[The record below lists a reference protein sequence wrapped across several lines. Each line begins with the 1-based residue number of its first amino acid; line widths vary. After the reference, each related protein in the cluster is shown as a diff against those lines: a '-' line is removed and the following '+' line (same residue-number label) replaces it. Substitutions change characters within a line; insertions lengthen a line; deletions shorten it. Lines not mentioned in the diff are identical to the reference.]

1 MGRIGQQEALLIGG
15 RYRFVERLGTGGM
28 SVIWRGYD
36 ETLGRQVAI
45 KVLSPQLA
53 ADAAFRDR
61 LRQEALAA
69 AQLGHPHITGIY
81 DFAESEKSAYV
92 VMELNDGESVADHL
106 QRRGA
111 MGWREAVTMACE
123 VASAL
128 ATAHA
133 SGVVHRDITPANVM
147 LTAAGAKV
155 VDFGISALIGQRD
168 AAPDGS
174 LLGTPAY
181 LAPERLGGSEVRPAA
196 DMYALGLL
204 LYRCLTARMP
214 WPASTTTDALRAHLY
229 ADPEPLPT
237 LPGMPPEVASWCMR
251 CLAKDPGARP
261 GATEFAVAFG
271 RFLGLQP
278 IVPAEHQVIDLS
290 VRATVPLEAG
300 LSAGRRRSGSARRVR
315 AALRVGRA
323 LGVGQAQS
331 LGGGLFRGRLF
342 GAASR
347 TGRGGGLFAGLFA
360 GGRSFDAD
368 ITRRHRVQALIGVVA
383 VLAIAGLAWSSA
395 REPTDAGPAQAAA
408 VVGPGA
414 RPAVPRRMPC
424 QVRYQVKRDSGREF
438 EAQLTIDNT
447 SDDQVIGWR
456 LSFAYPGTQ
465 RLSAEVK
472 GITQTGR
479 KVVVR
484 GRADR
489 SIRPG
494 KSATV
499 TLRGTYRDANP
510 LPIAYQ
516 LNGHDCQ
523 SLVLG
528 ATNDIIADKIRPA
541 QVAEAADE
549 SPPRSAKPHTSR
561 SADRTPRKPQSPPAS
576 TSPVLRSVVV

>member
-1 MGRIGQQEALLIGG
+1 MGRIGQQEASLIGG
-15 RYRFVERLGTGGM
+15 RYRLVERLGTGGM

-53 ADAAFRDR
+53 ADGAFRDR

-81 DFAESEKSAYV
+81 DFAESEKTAYV
-92 VMELNDGESVADHL
+92 VMELNDGESVADRL

-111 MGWREAVTMACE
+111 MSWREAVTMACE

-196 DMYALGLL
+196 DLYALGLL

-214 WPASTTTDALRAHLY
+214 WPVATTTDALRAHLY
-229 ADPEPLPT
+229 AEPEPLPA

-261 GATEFAVAFG
+261 GATEIAVAFG
-271 RFLGLQP
+271 RFVGLQA
-278 IVPAEHQVIDLS
+278 IVPAEHEVVDLS
-290 VRATVPLEAG
+290 VRATVPIEAG
-300 LSAGRRRSGSARRVR
+300 VPAARRRSGSARTVR

-323 LGVGQAQS
+323 LGVGHAQA

-342 GAASR
+342 GAAS
-347 TGRGGGLFAGLFA
+347 GAGP
-360 GGRSFDAD
+360 GGRSAALVLLGRRFGLGLGLPGGERPLDARV
-368 ITRRHRVQALIGVVA
+368 TRRHRVQAVVGVVTVVA
-383 VLAIAGLAWSSA
+383 STALAWSST

-414 RPAVPRRMPC
+414 RAAVPRRMPC
-424 QVRYQVKRDSGREF
+424 QVRYQVKRDSGRDF
-438 EAQLTIDNT
+438 EAQLTVDNT
-447 SDDQVIGWR
+447 SADPVTGWR

-465 RLSAEVK
+465 RL
-472 GITQTGR
+472 
-479 KVVVR
+479 
-484 GRADR
+484 
-489 SIRPG
+489 
-494 KSATV
+494 
-499 TLRGTYRDANP
+499 
-510 LPIAYQ
+510 
-516 LNGHDCQ
+516 
-523 SLVLG
+523 
-528 ATNDIIADKIRPA
+528 
-541 QVAEAADE
+541 
-549 SPPRSAKPHTSR
+549 
-561 SADRTPRKPQSPPAS
+561 
-576 TSPVLRSVVV
+576 